1 MTSPTPKLRLD
12 VTKYTFTVTR
22 KPEPKVDQN
31 GKQKY
36 TRDGAPMFQ
45 TQMQALDETG
55 ASILNATTA
64 GEKPN
69 VTVGQVVTPVGLE
82 AIPWN
87 TNGKHGVVY
96 RASELRPV
104 PVATAK

>member
-1 MTSPTPKLRLD
+1 MNTGVPNLYLD
-12 VTKYTFTVTR
+12 VTRYQYTVTLN
-22 KPEPKVDQN
+22 PQPKLDQN

-45 TQMQALDETG
+45 TQMQALDEDG
-55 ASILNATTA
+55 ASILTVTTA

-69 VTVGQVVTPVGLE
+69 VTVGQVVTPFGLE

-87 TNGKHGVVY
+87 TNGKTGVAY
-96 RASELRPV
+96 RARELRPV
-104 PVATAK
+104 A